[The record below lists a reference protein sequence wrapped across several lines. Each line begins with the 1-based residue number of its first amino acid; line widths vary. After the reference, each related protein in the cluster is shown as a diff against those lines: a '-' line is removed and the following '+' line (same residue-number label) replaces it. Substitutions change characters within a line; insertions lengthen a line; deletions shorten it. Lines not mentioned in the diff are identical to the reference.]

1 MKLTCSN
8 GILDLDRFNGFDPA
22 GRGPFCQL
30 ATDGYGGVPDA
41 DRFLTDDGG
50 NIYYFNFAMKMVL
63 DACIR
68 LGAPEAHYITAESAR
83 SAELDRD
90 GDASPAEIP
99 EGAFREFLE
108 AQGCVPGG
116 LRMAPVTRICRSNLK
131 ILDGHDLA
139 GWLYQDAAGGRLLS
153 LLGRYL
159 YVGKD
164 ARTAAGLAAA
174 IAEILP
180 LLGNDGMRDFADLFY
195 GVLDAGAADNQAGAG
210 AQDGADQEEEA
221 APESQ
226 VEDGGTDETPA
237 ETESQP
243 EPEKPAEQA
252 APAAP
257 GFEIPK
263 VHKIPPTA
271 ITGVDETYAA
281 GYCETFYD
289 KELENADSEGFLDQ
303 LILSRTTGTPAP
315 IALLSETLAN
325 EPKTA
330 RNLREKLADVAEA
343 AAEAAAEAQE
353 EE

>member
-1 MKLTCSN
+1 MKLTCRN

-30 ATDGYGGVPDA
+30 ATDGYGGAPGA

-50 NIYYFNFAMKMVL
+50 NIYYPNFAMKMVL

-108 AQGCVPGG
+108 ARGCVSGG
-116 LRMAPVTRICRSNLK
+116 LRTAPVTRICRNNLR

-159 YVGKD
+159 YIGKD

-195 GVLDAGAADNQAGAG
+195 GVLDAGAAENQAESG
-210 AQDGADQEEEA
+210 AQDGAGQEEPPEA
-221 APESQ
+221 RAEN
-226 VEDGGTDETPA
+226 GGTDGEEAPSGAGSRPA
-237 ETESQP
+237 P
-243 EPEKPAEQA
+243 EISDAQG

-303 LILSRTTGTPAP
+303 LIMSRTTGTPAP

-325 EPKTA
+325 EPRTA